1 VNTVMPESLMAEWRA
16 MFAAAFQ
23 EGHPGADP
31 AAQGEAWRR
40 FLEGLPALLL
50 RHPAGT
56 RAEVAVAAW
65 LFEEYAAQESAAAG
79 LVACYRP
86 RAGGGILITWTTAG
100 GYFGTDS
107 DPTDN

>member
-1 VNTVMPESLMAEWRA
+1 MTVMPKALMAEWRA

-40 FLEGLPALLL
+40 FLGQLPTLLT
-50 RHPAGT
+50 RHPAAT

-65 LFEEYAAQESAAAG
+65 LFEEFISQESANAG
-79 LVACYRP
+79 LVASYGP
-86 RAGGGILITWTTAG
+86 RAGGGLRITWMAPG
-100 GYFGTDS
+100 GYFSDDS
-107 DPTDN
+107 FPCN